1 MQRII
6 VDHRE
11 RNSGIIRELAKHD
24 VEVITKQ
31 LISAD
36 FIIQTKDIEEKIQTL
51 GIERKTINDFL
62 NSIIDKRI
70 LTQLIQLKKSFDI
83 PLLIIEGT
91 ENIYQIR
98 NFHPNSIR
106 GMLTTIAIDFQIPII
121 NTMSYRDTAN
131 LLLTI
136 AKRLDKPQ
144 RHISLLKRKKPLT
157 LKEQQEFLIET
168 LPGIGP
174 TLSKALLKKFKS
186 VKAIINAKEE
196 HLKKVEKIGPKK
208 AEKIKKVTEENYK
221 EN

>member
-1 MQRII
+1 MQKII

-24 VEVITKQ
+24 IEVIKKQ

-51 GIERKTINDFL
+51 GIERKTVNDFL

-106 GMLTTIAIDFQIPII
+106 GMLTTIAVDFQIPII
-121 NTMSYRDTAN
+121 TTMSYRDTTN

-168 LPGIGP
+168 LPGVGP

-186 VKAIINAKEE
+186 VKAVINAKEE
-196 HLKKVEKIGPKK
+196 RLKKVEKIGPKK
-208 AEKIKKVTEENYK
+208 AEKIKKVTEEKYK
-221 EN
+221 D

>member
-1 MQRII
+1 MQKII

-24 VEVITKQ
+24 IEVIIKQ

-36 FIIQTKDIEEKIQTL
+36 FIIQTKDLEEKIQTL
-51 GIERKTINDFL
+51 GIERKTVNDFL

-70 LTQLIQLKKSFDI
+70 LTQLMQLKKSFDI

-106 GMLTTIAIDFQIPII
+106 GMLTTIAVDFQIPII
-121 NTMSYRDTAN
+121 TTMSYRDTTN

-136 AKRLDKPQ
+136 AKRLDKPR
-144 RHISLLKRKKPLT
+144 RHISLLKKRKPLT

-168 LPGIGP
+168 LPGVGP

-186 VKAIINAKEE
+186 VKAVINAKEE

-208 AEKIKKVTEENYK
+208 AEKIKKITEENYK
-221 EN
+221 ED